1 MAGIKVDG
9 LSMDDIMRMDANEIN
24 SLSRKDLA
32 SITSR
37 LASVANKRMKR
48 MRKAGLESPAL
59 STFESRKQGVRFS
72 VKGKNINQ
80 LRHTFKSA
88 KGFLNLKTS
97 SIKGARE
104 WHQNVSE
111 RIGEMT
117 PNQEK
122 RFWRIFDKFRKTS
135 AYQGMSAVATSDE
148 IVEMISDWYT
158 ASSKNKRMRIAD
170 TLDQWERMADEL
182 YESRTSKNP
191 ISVDDALGIF
201 GDID

>member
-9 LSMDDIMRMDANEIN
+9 LTIDDIMRMDANEIN
-24 SLSRKDLA
+24 SLGKKDLA
-32 SITSR
+32 TLTSR
-37 LASVANKRMKR
+37 LASAANKRIKR
-48 MRKAGLESPAL
+48 MRKAGVESPAL
-59 STFESRKQGVRFS
+59 STFESRKQGVKFS
-72 VKGKNINQ
+72 VKGKSVNE

-135 AYQGMSAVATSDE
+135 AYQGMSAVASSEE

-158 ASSKNKRMRIAD
+158 SSSKNKRMRIAD
-170 TLDQWERMADEL
+170 TLDQWERMADDL

-191 ISVDDALGIF
+191 ITVDDALDIF